1 MNKKMIVV
9 IIVAALALGGIMV
22 VKKKQKE
29 IANLPNAQPQPVS
42 VKTVQAEKGSLEILS
57 RQIGEIQP
65 SVKTDVA
72 ARITGYILTL
82 PKREGDRV
90 EKGEILAT
98 LDDRELSD
106 RAAAMDA
113 EILGA
118 KQKLAGAKSAYE
130 TQRSVTE
137 RDKKLFDMGGISK
150 EALER
155 SKSALENAGALM
167 NALAASVKGLEKSTS
182 AARLQ
187 TDYAR
192 VKAPFSGVITRRMME
207 PGDLAVPGKAILTLE
222 QAEPVKVVVQIPQE
236 LMGKVSKGARVY
248 LANADKR
255 LAVSVTRVY
264 PALGKNLMGSVE
276 IVLEKSPFNL
286 PSGSTVTVD
295 LVTGHVEGTLVP
307 ENALVHT
314 DKGHFVF
321 LVENGGKIRVKTVS
335 FLGSNQGQAVIS
347 DELPQGAQLAT
358 GQENRLMTLT
368 DGSRVT
374 TVPTAGGR

>member
-1 MNKKMIVV
+1 MNKKMVVV
-9 IIVAALALGGIMV
+9 IIVVALALGGIMV

-29 IANLPNAQPQPVS
+29 IASLPKAQPQPVS
-42 VKTVQAEKGSLEILS
+42 VKTVQAEKGALEILS

-65 SVKTDVA
+65 SVKADVA
-72 ARITGYILTL
+72 ARITGYILTFS
-82 PKREGDRV
+82 KREGDKV

-113 EILGA
+113 EIIGA

-155 SKSALENAGALM
+155 SRSTLENAGALM

-192 VKAPFSGVITRRMME
+192 VKAPFSGVITRRVME

-222 QAEPVKVVVQIPQE
+222 QTEPVKVVVQIPQE
-236 LMGKVSKGARVY
+236 LMGKISKGARVY
-248 LANADKR
+248 LTNADQR
-255 LAVSVTRVY
+255 MAVSVTRVY

-276 IVLEKSPFNL
+276 IVLEKVPLVCPPAQRSRWILSPTMWKE
-286 PSGSTVTVD
+286 PW
-295 LVTGHVEGTLVP
+295 
-307 ENALVHT
+307 
-314 DKGHFVF
+314 F
-321 LVENGGKIRVKTVS
+321 LKTPWSIRTK
-335 FLGSNQGQAVIS
+335 AIS
-347 DELPQGAQLAT
+347 YF
-358 GQENRLMTLT
+358 
-368 DGSRVT
+368 SWK
-374 TVPTAGGR
+374 TAGKSG